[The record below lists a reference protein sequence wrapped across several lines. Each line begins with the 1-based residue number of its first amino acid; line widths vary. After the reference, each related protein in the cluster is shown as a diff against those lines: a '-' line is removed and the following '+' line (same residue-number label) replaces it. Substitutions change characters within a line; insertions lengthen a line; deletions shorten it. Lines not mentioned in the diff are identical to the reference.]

1 MPATLAYN
9 FLTLPPMAP
18 PESKDLPRVQR
29 LKKYLLGAAEIV
41 VASLIIAAILNL
53 AAARAA
59 RRNEVAGFGAGVRD
73 GALMPAALPAL
84 LLGRDVPIYAAHNA
98 GRVYKL
104 GYTVGVNGCGLI
116 FFGCFFWRMKRMVYA
131 ARS

>member
-1 MPATLAYN
+1 LPAALAYN
-9 FLTLPPMAP
+9 ILALRPMTPA
-18 PESKDLPRVQR
+18 ESKVPSRAQR
-29 LKKYLLGAAEIV
+29 LKIFLRRAGEIV
-41 VASLIIAAILNL
+41 VASLVIAAILNL

-59 RRNEVAGFGAGVRD
+59 RKNEVAGFGAGVRD

-84 LLGRDVPIYAAHNA
+84 LLGRDVQIYAPKNA
-98 GRVYKL
+98 GRVYNL

-131 ARS
+131 ARA